1 MGASLVLVEGA
12 SGAAPMAYQ
21 DAAHGVIEVR
31 EHDSA
36 ASPSAPD
43 RPLRMA
49 DLMDRVLGG
58 LGDRRCLHHDA
69 LDEHSRQVY
78 LEVLA
83 DERKKAAST
92 LCTRANSFLAAYA
105 SPSCH
110 C

>member
-1 MGASLVLVEGA
+1 LVLVEGS
-12 SGAAPMAYQ
+12 SGAAAMAYQ

-43 RPLRMA
+43 RPLRLA

-78 LEVLA
+78 LEILA
-83 DERKKAAST
+83 TKA
-92 LCTRANSFLAAYA
+92 RR
-105 SPSCH
+105 PP
-110 C
+110 